1 MEEQEKLSRELE
13 SLKKVGR
20 HTPPPEGYFDTLAD
34 EVMAQIRLD
43 QVVTGHKADVIPPD
57 YFEQLPEMV
66 LEKVHAATPGGRM
79 VIMRNL
85 RWMAAAAVLVLVAV
99 VMLKYVMP
107 TNQDNEAKAAYVALS
122 NDFSQDLTSDEIDH
136 LIQSYNSEEDLWLLQ
151 QLEPVDHSELPE
163 INGLESDE
171 PLLQDILT
179 DEEIEY
185 LNEIM

>member
-1 MEEQEKLSRELE
+1 MEDQEKLSQELE
-13 SLKKVGR
+13 RLKKVGR
-20 HTPPPEGYFDTLAD
+20 HTPPPEGYFDTLAE

-43 QVVTGHKADVIPPD
+43 KTMSGQKDVIPQA
-57 YFEQLPEMV
+57 YFEKLPDVV
-66 LEKVHAATPGGRM
+66 LAKVHAASPGGRM

-85 RWMAAAAVLVLVAV
+85 RWMAAAAVLIVVAI

-107 TNQDNEAKAAYVALS
+107 TSQDDAAKAAYVALS
-122 NDFSQDLTSDEIDH
+122 NDFSRDLTSDEIDH
-136 LIQSYNSEEDLWLLQ
+136 LIQAYNSEEDLWMLQ

-163 INGLESDE
+163 IHGMESEE